1 MPNFLTFR
9 TIFTFEK
16 YTLKYSVAKGYDD
29 WKPTLKYFTT
39 NKNGELNT
47 WSKI

>member
-1 MPNFLTFR
+1 MTMGFGSYKMPNFLTFR

-29 WKPTLKYFTT
+29 
-39 NKNGELNT
+39 
-47 WSKI
+47 